1 VTALR
6 IDSAALQAACRSDA
20 ALAAELLRRILHV
33 VAGRV
38 RALEIRFAEMCG
50 VRV

>member
-1 VTALR
+1 MAMR
-6 IDSAALQAACRSDA
+6 IVGTALQAACKSDPA
-20 ALAAELLRRILHV
+20 FAAEILHRILKV

-38 RALEIRFAEMCG
+38 RPTETRFAEMCG